1 MQEEEDVEEA
11 VEGAAAVPAAVIEA
25 AQVKEEA
32 VSKGLQNLESPRQ
45 RQ

>member
-11 VEGAAAVPAAVIEA
+11 VEGAAVAAAVIEA

>member
-11 VEGAAAVPAAVIEA
+11 VEEAADVAAAVVWA
-25 AQVKEEA
+25 AQVEEEA